1 MPDLTLES
9 YAVCQSLIPYRK
21 QWSVGGYTQNLNRQY
36 ELECSCR
43 GYQYRK
49 ICKHVQELNQTM
61 CTWSQFMHG
70 GEPVNGRCPGCGGEI
85 EYQKVG
91 V

>member
-9 YAVCQSLIPYRK
+9 FAICASLVPYHK
-21 QWSVGGYTQNLNRQY
+21 QWSVGGYIQNVNHQY
-36 ELECSCR
+36 ELECSCK

-49 ICKHVQELNQTM
+49 ICKHVTELDQTR
-61 CTWSQFMHG
+61 CTWNQFIEG
-70 GEPVNGRCPGCGGEI
+70 GEPVDGRCPGCGGEI
-85 EYQKVG
+85 EYYMVG